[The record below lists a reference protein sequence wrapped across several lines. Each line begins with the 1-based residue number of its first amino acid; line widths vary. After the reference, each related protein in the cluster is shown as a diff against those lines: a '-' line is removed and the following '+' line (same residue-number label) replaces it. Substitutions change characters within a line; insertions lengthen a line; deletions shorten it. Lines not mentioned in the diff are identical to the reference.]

1 LVYSARTLADVVY
14 REELTATDGV
24 DVRLALTREQP
35 EGWDGYDRRIDAAI
49 LAETVWAP
57 EDRPLTYVCGPTG
70 FVETVAN
77 CLVDLGH
84 DPVLVRTERFGPTG

>member
-1 LVYSARTLADVVY
+1 LLYSARTLADVVY
-14 REELTATDGV
+14 REELTAADGV
-24 DVRLALTREQP
+24 HVRLALTREQP

-57 EDRPLTYVCGPTG
+57 EDRPLTYVCGPSG

-84 DPVLVRTERFGPTG
+84 DPASVRTERFGPTG